1 VVPSIPPSPTPAGRE
16 VTEVSVDDGRGAPL
30 SITLDA
36 HWSGGC
42 SRIGT
47 ARVTG
52 IRSFEEA
59 QAFFAALA
67 TPTDRYPWR
76 VLDVRVDGSEV
87 FLALEV
93 DGGEPPSPGFLGAPP
108 KEE

>member
-1 VVPSIPPSPTPAGRE
+1 MVPSIVSSPKSE
-16 VTEVSVDDGRGAPL
+16 VTEVALDEGGSATL